1 VFGFCVNQL
10 GSRDEAEDAV
20 QSTFLN
26 AHRALQRGVT
36 PEAELAWL
44 FKIAHNV
51 CLTRRRSSRRRGR
64 VESPSDLDAVQ
75 DVLPAPAR
83 ESADELI
90 RLTDALSH
98 MPDNQRRAIL
108 LREWQGLSYHEIA
121 DELQLSQSAVE
132 TLIFRARRTL
142 AANLEVE
149 PERPSALARVRRVLD
164 IGSLLGAVKTL
175 VAAGTAVQATAAA
188 VAVSGAA
195 VVATAPPVQHHFAPP
210 AKRAAAPVVAKAIAP
225 ATTSVAP
232 AASLD
237 DRRADVPTVR
247 VLKTKPAPS
256 KAHAPAPAKEAAPAT
271 ATTPPSVHA
280 SRTAPPAPPAATAPS
295 PAAAPAATTPPAT
308 DHSGPKTSD
317 GDKNKDKA
325 KADTPA
331 PARGSDQ
338 DKKDRGD
345 RGDKKDK
352 DKGHEAPKAEAPAA
366 APPQKAQPGD
376 DKGDKGNKKG
386 KGDKGGRGKDD
397 AAGSPKYAPPA
408 GPPVTPPVVTEQPTT
423 DVAPAPA
430 PVVSTDDDDN
440 DHGRGDDKNRGKGK
454 GNGKSDG

>member
-75 DVLPAPAR
+75 DILPAPAR

-149 PERPSALARVRRVLD
+149 PERPSALARVRKVLD

-175 VAAGTAVQATAAA
+175 IAAGTAMQATAAA

-195 VVATAPPVQHHFAPP
+195 VVATSPPVRHHFTPP
-210 AKRAAAPVVAKAIAP
+210 AKVAAAPAIAKP
-225 ATTSVAP
+225 KAP
-232 AASLD
+232 AATSVRPITSTDAPVHLAAAALTA
-237 DRRADVPTVR
+237 RRA
-247 VLKTKPAPS
+247 KAKPAHVKPDTNV
-256 KAHAPAPAKEAAPAT
+256 EAAA
-271 ATTPPSVHA
+271 ATPPSVNDN
-280 SRTAPPAPPAATAPS
+280 RTQPSAPPAVTAAPPAPAPTPT
-295 PAAAPAATTPPAT
+295 PAAAPPAAAPPAT
-308 DHSGPKTSD
+308 AVDHD
-317 GDKNKDKA
+317 KDKA
-325 KADTPA
+325 KAETPA
-331 PARGSDQ
+331 PPRGADE
-338 DKKDRGD
+338 DKGDRGGN
-345 RGDKKDK
+345 GDKKDK
-352 DKGHEAPKAEAPAA
+352 DKGHEQPKAEAPAA
-366 APPQKAQPGD
+366 APPQKVGRDSDGD
-376 DKGDKGNKKG
+376 RGDKKDKGDKGKG
-386 KGDKGGRGKDD
+386 KDKDN
-397 AAGSPKYAPPA
+397 APGSPKFAPPVGA
-408 GPPVTPPVVTEQPTT
+408 PITPPAATEQPPTT
-423 DVAPAPA
+423 ATSPTAPS
-430 PVVSTDDDDN
+430 VSTPTEDDDD
-440 DHGRGDDKNRGKGK
+440 DDDGKDKERGKGK
-454 GNGKSDG
+454 HDK